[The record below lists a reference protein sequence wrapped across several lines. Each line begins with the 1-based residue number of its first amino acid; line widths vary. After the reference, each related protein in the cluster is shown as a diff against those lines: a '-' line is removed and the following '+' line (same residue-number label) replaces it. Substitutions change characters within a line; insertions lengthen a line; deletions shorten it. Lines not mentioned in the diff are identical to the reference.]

1 MDMQINGHNVRSV
14 LVVDDNP
21 SVRETYAYAIE
32 DLRLQPVYEDG
43 PLESVGGA
51 LTMLQRKADA
61 LVCDYHLRKRN
72 YSRFNGDD
80 LVVESYKIGFPSIL
94 CTSYNDFEITLMR
107 HKRRFIPA
115 LVKADD
121 LSPEMIARAFTRC
134 VDEHK
139 GTFDP
144 SRRPWR
150 TLVRV
155 EEVFPNDEYCYV
167 VIPAWNTESK
177 IRLLFKDL
185 PVKLRRTAKAGMR
198 LHAKVNI
205 GAEKP
210 EEVYFDAWEAA

>member
-1 MDMQINGHNVRSV
+1 MQINGHSVRKV

-32 DLRLQPVYEDG
+32 DLQLQPVYENG
-43 PLESVGGA
+43 PLGSVAEA
-51 LTMLQRKADA
+51 LRVLRRKAEA
-61 LVCDYHLRKRN
+61 LVCDYHLRKKN
-72 YSRFNGDD
+72 YSRFDGDD

-94 CTSYNDFEITLMR
+94 CTSYNDFEVTLMR
-107 HKRRFIPA
+107 NKRRFIPA

-121 LSPEMIARAFTRC
+121 LSPEMIARAFGRC

-155 EEVFPNDEYCYV
+155 EEVVPNEDYCYV
-167 VIPAWNTESK
+167 VIPAWNAEQK

-185 PVKLRRTAKAGMR
+185 PLKLRRGAKSGAR
-198 LHAKVNI
+198 FHAQVNI
-205 GAEKP
+205 GAQKP
-210 EEVYFDAWEAA
+210 EEIYFDAWEAA

>member
-1 MDMQINGHNVRSV
+1 MQINGHRVRSV

-43 PLESVGGA
+43 PLESVEGA
-51 LTMLQRKADA
+51 IKMLMKKADA
-61 LVCDYHLRKRN
+61 LVCDYHLRKKN

-94 CTSYNDFEITLMR
+94 CTSYNDFEVTLMR
-107 HKRRFIPA
+107 QKRRFIPA

-121 LSPEMIARAFTRC
+121 LSPEMIAKAFTRC

-139 GTFDP
+139 GIFDP

-155 EEVFPNDEYCYV
+155 EEVFASDEYCYV
-167 VIPAWNTESK
+167 VIPAWSAERK
-177 IRLLFKDL
+177 IRLLLKDL
-185 PVKLRRTAKAGMR
+185 PLRLRRGAKQGAR
-198 LHAKVNI
+198 FHAQVNV
-205 GAEKP
+205 GTQKAE
-210 EEVYFDAWEAA
+210 EIYFAAWEAV